1 MIGSQYEDEAMDNP
15 AGIMK
20 RFFQC
25 YPVQSVVGKL
35 IFVCLHVIELL
46 EY

>member
-1 MIGSQYEDEAMDNP
+1 MIGSQYEDEAMANP

-35 IFVCLHVIELL
+35 RFVCLHVTELP